1 MGPVIECG
9 PPPGLA
15 LRSAMISSIVI
26 PGLILS
32 CECIMVSIETMS
44 PEFTL
49 SLGGSFGSSQPHCTV
64 SSVAASVWC
73 LPPFCC
79 AKTALLAASAKAA
92 MNVAYVGERR
102 CGMGILSVCGRFRI
116 LDPVHRDVN
125 PGGGGGVLALGD
137 AATGSGRAA
146 PAGIQS
152 RRDRPAGVAKGQ

>member
-32 CECIMVSIETMS
+32 CECIMVSIEIVS

-79 AKTALLAASAKAA
+79 AATGLLAASANAA
-92 MNVAYVGERR
+92 MNIVYVMER
-102 CGMGILSVCGRFRI
+102 CGMGFPSVCVLKSYPRSGPRERQARRLSALLRLDVQLAHDGRASCRGTGESW
-116 LDPVHRDVN
+116 
-125 PGGGGGVLALGD
+125 GGG
-137 AATGSGRAA
+137 
-146 PAGIQS
+146 PF
-152 RRDRPAGVAKGQ
+152 